1 MCVLI
6 LKKTKNPYPYIKKSD
21 LLILTSKYEGMG
33 NILVE
38 AITLNKPVISSNCNA
53 GPSEILSNG
62 KGGDLFNVSDYK
74 QLSQKIV
81 NYFNNP
87 KTLKK
92 KTKFA
97 MKKLYR
103 FDKINHA
110 KIYTKIFKNL

>member
-1 MCVLI
+1 
-6 LKKTKNPYPYIKKSD
+6 
-21 LLILTSKYEGMG
+21 MG

-81 NYFNNP
+81 NYF
-87 KTLKK
+87 TS
-92 KTKFA
+92 
-97 MKKLYR
+97 
-103 FDKINHA
+103 IN
-110 KIYTKIFKNL
+110 F